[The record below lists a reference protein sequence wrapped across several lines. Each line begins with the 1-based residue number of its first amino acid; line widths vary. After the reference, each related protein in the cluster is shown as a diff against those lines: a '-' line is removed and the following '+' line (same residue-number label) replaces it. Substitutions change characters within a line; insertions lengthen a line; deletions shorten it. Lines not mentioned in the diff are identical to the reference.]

1 MKRWLCAMAF
11 LAAGSIGTQA
21 DVIHATWGGGGALT
35 LRDHLQAH
43 FTRRTNI
50 AARVVEVPNTAGAVR
65 SPTASQYNVVDLTYF
80 EAVGLGRTNLVEAFE
95 DSEFPGLANIPAE
108 LIVRNRQGKVV
119 GLATH
124 FAYYAIAFNTTL
136 AKASDFGSW
145 NDLGDP
151 RWKGRLAVTRPIYAS
166 SYDLTILAR
175 ANGGDARNITPGLEP
190 LRRIIGNALTT
201 YTSLA
206 HMNTLLAR
214 GEVAAVP
221 FYSTRV
227 WHLRKQGQTNIDMV
241 IPREGALMLPYVVMV
256 PKGSANRAQTVA
268 YLNELIDAQAQS
280 RLSAYTGAIPSNS
293 QAVLPKEIEESLG
306 MTRAQFMAKMYVP
319 DWNVIVT
326 SHEDRINQIE
336 QMVAASR
343 R

>member
-11 LAAGSIGTQA
+11 LAAGSIGAQA

-166 SYDLTILAR
+166 S
-175 ANGGDARNITPGLEP
+175 
-190 LRRIIGNALTT
+190 
-201 YTSLA
+201 
-206 HMNTLLAR
+206 
-214 GEVAAVP
+214 
-221 FYSTRV
+221 
-227 WHLRKQGQTNIDMV
+227 
-241 IPREGALMLPYVVMV
+241 
-256 PKGSANRAQTVA
+256 
-268 YLNELIDAQAQS
+268 
-280 RLSAYTGAIPSNS
+280 
-293 QAVLPKEIEESLG
+293 
-306 MTRAQFMAKMYVP
+306 MT
-319 DWNVIVT
+319 
-326 SHEDRINQIE
+326 
-336 QMVAASR
+336 
-343 R
+343 